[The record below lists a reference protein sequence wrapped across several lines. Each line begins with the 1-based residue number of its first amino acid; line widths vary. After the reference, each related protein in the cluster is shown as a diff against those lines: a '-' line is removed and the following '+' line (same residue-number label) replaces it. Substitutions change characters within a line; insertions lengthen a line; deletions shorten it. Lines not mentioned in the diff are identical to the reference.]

1 MMPRLRPLSIRTR
14 LTLWYGTALL
24 TILLVIAALSY
35 SMLRWSLIRDLDAS
49 LLTVAKFIN
58 DSGYEADTSVSGS
71 NPEAAL
77 QEILGPEFYD
87 KVFQFVDEK
96 GAPAARS
103 TQLRHRTLPLSTGAR
118 ENAGRGMGTFETV
131 ALSTG
136 EPVRLLTMPVTR
148 EGKPVQLLQVGIPF
162 RRVEQELWRYLQS
175 LFVLIPLGLVLAAVG
190 GGLIARAAL
199 SRVDEM
205 SRTARRVSGEDLSDR
220 LVVRGTGDEL
230 DHLAETLNAMLA
242 RLQTAFTEIRR
253 FTADAAH
260 ELRTPLTTLTGEI
273 EVALRSTRSIED
285 YQEVLRS
292 SLEEVKRLALLAED
306 LLLLSRS
313 SSGAG
318 LSRER
323 IDLEALLVDVI
334 DVVVRLAQAKRVA
347 IHVEE
352 IGPAM
357 IVGDPIA
364 LRRAVL
370 NVMENAVKYT
380 ATGGKVTVALL
391 REDPLVRIIV
401 RDTGVGI
408 DPSDLDRI
416 FEPFVRLDPARARD
430 TGGAGLGLAIARSI
444 VLAHG
449 GSITVES
456 VVGAGSCFAI
466 ALPLAEGLPLP
477 VSSFTHRPLMPAR

>member
-1 MMPRLRPLSIRTR
+1 MRSWLGPLSIRTR

-24 TILLVIAALSY
+24 VILLVIAALSY
-35 SMLRWSLIRDLDAS
+35 SILRWSLIRDLDAS
-49 LLTVAKFIN
+49 LLIVAKFIN
-58 DSGYEADTSVSGS
+58 DSGYKADSSEIGS
-71 NPEAAL
+71 NPEVAM

-96 GAPAARS
+96 GALAARS
-103 TQLRHRTLPLSTGAR
+103 TQLRHRTLPLSAEAR
-118 ENAGRGMGTFETV
+118 ANAGRGMGTFETV
-131 ALSTG
+131 AISTG
-136 EPVRLLTMPVTR
+136 EPVRLLTMPVAR

-162 RRVEQELWRYLQS
+162 HRVEQELWRYLQS
-175 LFVLIPLGLVLAAVG
+175 LFVLIPLGLALAALG

-205 SRTARRVSGEDLSDR
+205 SRTARQVSGEDLSDR

-242 RLQTAFTEIRR
+242 RLQAAFTEIRR

-273 EVALRSTRSIED
+273 EVALRSTRSVED

-292 SLEEVKRLALLAED
+292 SLEEVRRLTLLAED

-313 SSGAG
+313 SAGAG
-318 LSRER
+318 LPHER
-323 IDLEALLVDVI
+323 IDLEALMVDVI
-334 DVVVRLAQAKRVA
+334 DVAVRLAQAKHIA

-357 IVGDPIA
+357 VMGDPMA
-364 LRRAVL
+364 LSRAVL
-370 NVMENAVKYT
+370 NVVENAVKYT
-380 ATGGKVTVALL
+380 PTGGKVTVALL
-391 REDPLVRIIV
+391 REGRVVRVVV

-416 FEPFVRLDPARARD
+416 FEPFVRLDPARARA
-430 TGGAGLGLAIARSI
+430 TGGAGLGLAIARAI
-444 VLAHG
+444 ILAHG
-449 GSITVES
+449 GSVTVES

-466 ALPLAEGLPLP
+466 SLPLAERLPY
-477 VSSFTHRPLMPAR
+477 